1 MNKPDTTPLVRFLPG
16 GMQGWVTRGDRVDQ
30 AARKLGVDLQSVC
43 GGQGTC
49 GKCKVRLLPQAGTDS
64 LQSALS
70 PPTKQEEKCLSAEEL
85 VRGWRLACQSRVLG
99 DATFDIPE
107 ESRSGGQVIRKP
119 AGAIFVDCDPL
130 VEART
135 VSVPAPNLSSPASDW
150 KRLSA
155 QINLGEMRTDL
166 HPDPGMLAVLP
177 KVLACGG
184 ETTALIRNDG
194 ECIGVAP
201 GSGRPLTGLALD
213 IGTTTLA
220 AYLCDLE
227 NGEVL
232 ATASTV
238 NPQISCGEDV
248 ISRIAHASNEV
259 NGQIELQQ
267 LVIGAVNQL
276 LASVCIQ
283 ADTTID
289 SVADIA
295 CVANTCMHHL
305 FLGLDPRGLG
315 KAPFAPVTTMGL
327 DIKARDLGIQA
338 SPGAWVYMLPAVSA
352 FVGSD
357 TVGVMLALDDPSV
370 DETVL
375 VIDVGTNGEIVL
387 VSGDRLVCTSCAT
400 GPALEGA
407 TLVCGMR
414 AAPGAIERISIDKE
428 TLDVDYQV
436 IGKETGKPIPAAGI
450 CGSGV
455 IDAISAMFTSGVI
468 KKNGTFDRQLTIPR
482 LKQNGNDA
490 SFVIAP
496 ARESAGDRDIAIGQ
510 DDIRAVQMA
519 KGAIHAGVRLLMAEV
534 GIQSVDRVVL
544 AGAFGSVID
553 PLSALTIGL
562 LPDVSSDKI
571 VAVGNAAGDGARI
584 ALANRSMRER
594 ASLMAEKME
603 TVELTTHP
611 DFQREFAMAMYL
623 PHMKPNR
630 SSIL

>member
-1 MNKPDTTPLVRFLPG
+1 MGKPDTMPLVRFLPG
-16 GMQGWVTRGDRVDQ
+16 GMQGRIPRGIRVDR

-49 GKCKVRLLPQAGTDS
+49 GKCKVRLLHQAGSDS
-64 LQSALS
+64 TGFPLS
-70 PPTKQEEKCLSAEEL
+70 LPTKLEEERLATEEL
-85 VRGWRLACQSRVLG
+85 EKGWRLACQSRILG
-99 DATFDIPE
+99 DATFDIPA
-107 ESRSGGQVIRKP
+107 ESRSGGQIIRKAPGAVSVDP
-119 AGAIFVDCDPL
+119 APS
-130 VEART
+130 VEAQT
-135 VSVPAPNLSSPASDW
+135 VAVPAADLSSPISDW
-150 KRLSA
+150 ERLSA
-155 QINLGEMRTDL
+155 RIHAGGRTQTVLYPDL
-166 HPDPGMLAVLP
+166 GMLTVLP
-177 KVLACGG
+177 KVLARGKK
-184 ETTALIRNDG
+184 TAALIRNDG
-194 ECIGVAP
+194 ECIGVAAA
-201 GSGRPLTGLALD
+201 GDHSLVGLALD

-227 NGEVL
+227 SGEVL

-248 ISRIAHASNEV
+248 ISRIAYASCESK
-259 NGQIELQQ
+259 GRKELQQ

-276 LASVCIQ
+276 LVSVC
-283 ADTTID
+283 ARVNVAVH

-295 CVANTCMHHL
+295 CVGNTCMHHL
-305 FLGLDPRGLG
+305 FLGLDPGGLG
-315 KAPFAPVTTMGL
+315 KSPFAPVITRGI
-327 DIKARDLGIQA
+327 DVKARDLGIQA
-338 SPGAWVYMLPAVSA
+338 APGAWVYMLPAVSA
-352 FVGSD
+352 FVGAD
-357 TVGVMLALDDPSV
+357 TVGVMLALDKSFA

-414 AAPGAIERISIDKE
+414 AAAGAIGRIRIDQK

-436 IGKETGKPIPAAGI
+436 IGAKPDNAVPAAGI

-455 IDAISAMFTSGVI
+455 IDAVSAMFTSGVI
-468 KKNGTFDRQLTIPR
+468 KKNGTLDRQLATPR

-490 SFVIAP
+490 SFVIVP
-496 ARESAGDRDIAIGQ
+496 ARESAGERDIAIGQ

-534 GIQSVDRVVL
+534 GVRSVDRVVL

-562 LPDVSSDKI
+562 FPNVAPDKI
-571 VAVGNAAGDGARI
+571 FAAGNAAGDGARM
-584 ALANRSMRER
+584 ALLNRSMRQR
-594 ASLMAEKME
+594 AAVLAEKME
-603 TVELTTHP
+603 TVELTTRP
-611 DFQREFAMAMYL
+611 DFQREFAMAMHL
-623 PHMKPNR
+623 PHMKPDCR
-630 SSIL
+630 

>member
-1 MNKPDTTPLVRFLPG
+1 MNHPDTMPLVRFLPG
-16 GMQGWVTRGDRVDQ
+16 GMQGRVPRGDRVDQ

-49 GKCKVRLLPQAGTDS
+49 GKCKVRLLRQAGSDS
-64 LQSALS
+64 LEVALS
-70 PPTKQEEKCLSAEEL
+70 APTKLEEKHLSAEEFAK
-85 VRGWRLACQSRVLG
+85 GWRLACQCQVLG

-107 ESRSGGQVIRKP
+107 ESRSGGQVIRKAP
-119 AGAIFVDCDPL
+119 GAISVDPDPL

-135 VSVPAPNLSSPASDW
+135 VTVPAPDLSSPSSDW
-150 KRLSA
+150 ERLSA
-155 QINLGEMRTDL
+155 QIKSGKMRIDL

-177 KVLACGG
+177 KVLASGKK
-184 ETTALIRNDG
+184 TAALIRNG
-194 ECIGVAP
+194 VECIGVAP
-201 GSGRPLTGLALD
+201 AGSRPLTGLALD

-248 ISRIAHASNEV
+248 ISRIAHASNQD
-259 NGQIELQQ
+259 NGQKELQQ

-305 FLGLDPRGLG
+305 FLGLDPMGLG
-315 KAPFAPVTTMGL
+315 KAPFAPVTTLGL

-338 SPGAWVYMLPAVSA
+338 SPGAWVHMLPAVSA
-352 FVGSD
+352 FIGSD
-357 TVGVMLALDDPSV
+357 TVGVMLALDEPSI

-387 VSGDRLVCTSCAT
+387 ASGDRLVCTSCAT

-414 AAPGAIERISIDKE
+414 AAAGAIERIRIDKK

-436 IGKETGKPIPAAGI
+436 IGTETGKQIPAAGI

-468 KKNGTFDRQLTIPR
+468 KKNGTLDRQLTTPR
-482 LKQNGNDA
+482 LQQSGNDA

-496 ARESAGDRDIAIGQ
+496 APESAGDRDIVIGQ

-562 LPDVSSDKI
+562 FPDVPPDKI
-571 VAVGNAAGDGARI
+571 VAVGNAAGDGARM
-584 ALANRSMRER
+584 ALFNRSMRKR
-594 ASLMAEKME
+594 ATVLAEKME
-603 TVELTTHP
+603 TVELTERP
-611 DFQREFAMAMYL
+611 DFQREFAMAMHL
-623 PHMKPNR
+623 PHMKPKR
-630 SSIL
+630 KQA